1 MITLYSQ
8 FNTDVSVLSS
18 FDFCNCK
25 SNNPK
30 ASHWSERSSSTMQIF
45 SIIAVLV
52 ALLAVV
58 FAFQNA
64 VTISVT
70 FFDLNFEASLAI
82 VLILTV
88 GIGILIGLL
97 VSIPSVIQRNLRIS
111 KYKGKIV
118 ELENESNEQLETI
131 THQRQRIENLEKHL
145 NLKDNQ

>member
-1 MITLYSQ
+1 
-8 FNTDVSVLSS
+8 
-18 FDFCNCK
+18 
-25 SNNPK
+25 
-30 ASHWSERSSSTMQIF
+30 MQIF

-82 VLILTV
+82 ILILTL

-97 VSIPSVIQRNLRIS
+97 VSVPSVIHRNSRIS
-111 KYKGKIV
+111 KYKGKVV
-118 ELENESNEQLETI
+118 ELENESNEYLETI
-131 THQRQRIENLEKHL
+131 SHQRQRIENLERHL
-145 NLKDNQ
+145 SLKDNP